1 MGRISNFTGQMK
13 MEISFLVDGERF
25 KARMLREKTNK
36 ILGSDVGKTEKISI
50 RLHQGE
56 KSIFVG
62 SFQEEGGAP
71 ELR

>member
-1 MGRISNFTGQMK
+1 MGQISNFTGQMQ

-56 KSIFVG
+56 KSIFVE

>member
-1 MGRISNFTGQMK
+1 M
-13 MEISFLVDGERF
+13 DGERF